1 MNLKEFI
8 KLLNKSRELIG
19 LEKYVEAN
27 AILENLKEIEK
38 NGESDFNYNLVHQL
52 YQLDSNCKS
61 AHHQQVILEII
72 KDIPTGNNSISFEEL
87 SNKLKLKEN
96 LLISEEILR
105 REVEI
110 LILRNLLS
118 CKIEKNKLIFSH
130 H

>member
-96 LLISEEILR
+96 LYISEEILR